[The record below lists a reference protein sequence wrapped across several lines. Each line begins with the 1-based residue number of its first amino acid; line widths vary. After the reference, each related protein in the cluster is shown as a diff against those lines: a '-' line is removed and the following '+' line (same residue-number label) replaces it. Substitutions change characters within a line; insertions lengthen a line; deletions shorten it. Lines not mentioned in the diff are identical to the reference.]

1 MHTPFFISKR
11 SKLNVRDDERN
22 SYIIAPITKELFRTT
37 LKMPSPHLLLSGPWS
52 TDVRVCA
59 FAEESCPGHAD
70 DSCPGEKPSSSSSYC
85 ACGYIG
91 PLCSQCARTHFADWA
106 RGVCA
111 DCDEA
116 ESHAP
121 FIGLVVGLVICAI
134 AIAAVLYSKRE
145 SIQQSACF
153 KSAEQLIWVGS
164 VKASLLFFMA
174 QTMSEFSI
182 ISAANGDEGEY
193 PQPASGFASILG
205 ASNLDF
211 LRVMPTG
218 CMFPFLT
225 FYHRLVIKT
234 LLPMVVVALMWCYPL
249 YYRLFFGSAYNTDNA
264 VRSSIEYTLVF
275 LELVLPTVS
284 STIATVFVCD
294 SFDEGHYLREQLTL
308 ACDDSQARAYW
319 CLYSGLMAL
328 IYPIGASYL

>member
-1 MHTPFFISKR
+1 MALEGVAVFFVACARAVPDTGFSQHGAVCSACPVGTTCAAGTTLATLQLNAGYWRSGAHSFLISKR
-11 SKLNVRDDERN
+11 SKLNVRDDELN
-22 SYIIAPITKELFRTT
+22 SYIIASITKELFRTT
-37 LKMPSPHLLLSGPWS
+37 LKMLPPHLLLSGPWS

-59 FAEESCPGHAD
+59 FAEESCPSHAD

-121 FIGLVVGLVICAI
+121 FIGLVVGLVTCAI

-153 KSAEQLIWVGS
+153 KSTEQLIWVGS

-174 QTMSEFSI
+174 
-182 ISAANGDEGEY
+182 
-193 PQPASGFASILG
+193 
-205 ASNLDF
+205 
-211 LRVMPTG
+211 
-218 CMFPFLT
+218 
-225 FYHRLVIKT
+225 
-234 LLPMVVVALMWCYPL
+234 
-249 YYRLFFGSAYNTDNA
+249 
-264 VRSSIEYTLVF
+264 
-275 LELVLPTVS
+275 
-284 STIATVFVCD
+284 
-294 SFDEGHYLREQLTL
+294 
-308 ACDDSQARAYW
+308 
-319 CLYSGLMAL
+319 
-328 IYPIGASYL
+328 